1 MPKRLPVLPTF
12 LFLFLLHFHMAAGH
26 ANSAATGAGKGP
38 FEGVIDL
45 KLGMESGGGD
55 LRLWMAGE
63 RAKLDMALTMNPLPT
78 PLRMAVLLDAKEPR
92 KATLVNDAMKA
103 YSVID
108 LTNATGADSAGGKY
122 ALKEVGKEKLLG
134 YACTHLTL
142 TRPRELVDA
151 WVTQEM
157 PDVYRVLRKLQQAN
171 PQYGA
176 DDAFR
181 ALDAAGKAGLPMRL
195 IVVRDGQRVT
205 TEVRKIE
212 RRTVPASMFSVP
224 PGYAQSDLA
233 GAGTAQPTPEQIEQ
247 MKKMIQGA
255 LQGQ

>member
-1 MPKRLPVLPTF
+1 MPKRLPFLPTLLI
-12 LFLFLLHFHMAAGH
+12 LFLSAAGH
-26 ANSAATGAGKGP
+26 AHAAAQGAGQGP
-38 FEGVIDL
+38 FEGAIDL
-45 KLGMESGGGD
+45 KLTMEAGGGE

-63 RAKLDMALTMNPLPT
+63 RAKLDMAITMNPLPT

-92 KATLVNDAMKA
+92 KATLVNDAMKS

-108 LTNATGADSAGGKY
+108 LTDATGADSAGGKY
-122 ALKEVGKEKLLG
+122 TLKEVGKEKLLG
-134 YACTHLTL
+134 YTCTHITL

-151 WVTQEM
+151 WVTQEL

-171 PQYGA
+171 PQFGA
-176 DDAFR
+176 ADAFR
-181 ALDAAGKAGLPMRL
+181 ALDAAGKSGLPMRC

-212 RRTVPASMFSVP
+212 RRNVPASMFTVP
-224 PGYAQSDLA
+224 QGYAQSDLA
-233 GAGTAQPTPEQIEQ
+233 GAGAAQPTPEQIEQ

>member
-1 MPKRLPVLPTF
+1 MPRRLSVLPIF
-12 LFLFLLHFHMAAGH
+12 LCLSLSAGRGNAAV
-26 ANSAATGAGKGP
+26 TGPGKGP
-38 FEGVIDL
+38 FEGAIDL
-45 KLGMESGGGD
+45 KLTMESGGGD

-63 RAKLDMALTMNPLPT
+63 RAKLDLAITMNPLPA

-92 KATLVNDAMKA
+92 KATLVNDAAKS

-108 LTNATGADSAGGKY
+108 LADAPAADSSGGKY
-122 ALKEVGKEKLLG
+122 TLKEVGKEKLLG

-142 TRPRELVDA
+142 TRPHELVDA
-151 WVTQEM
+151 WVTQEL
-157 PDVYRVLRKLQQAN
+157 PDVYAVLRKLQQAN
-171 PQYGA
+171 PQFGA
-176 DDAFR
+176 ADAFR
-181 ALDAAGKAGLPMRL
+181 ALDRAGKAGLPMRC

-212 RRTVPASMFSVP
+212 RRTVPTSMFSVP

-233 GAGTAQPTPEQIEQ
+233 GAGTAQPTPEQVEQ

>member
-1 MPKRLPVLPTF
+1 MPRRLSVLPIF
-12 LFLFLLHFHMAAGH
+12 LVLSLYAAGH
-26 ANSAATGAGKGP
+26 GNAAVTGAGKGP
-38 FEGVIDL
+38 FEGAIDL
-45 KLGMESGGGD
+45 KLSMESGGGD

-63 RAKLDMALTMNPLPT
+63 RAKLDMAITMNPLPA
-78 PLRMAVLLDAKEPR
+78 PLRMAVLLDAKDPR
-92 KATLVNDAMKA
+92 KATLVNDAAKS
-103 YSVID
+103 YTVID
-108 LTNATGADSAGGKY
+108 LKDAAAADSSGGKY
-122 ALKEVGKEKLLG
+122 TLNEVGKEKLLG

-151 WVTQEM
+151 WVTQEL
-157 PDVYRVLRKLQQAN
+157 PDAYVVLRKLQQAN
-171 PQYGA
+171 PQFGA
-176 DDAFR
+176 ADAFR
-181 ALDAAGKAGLPMRL
+181 ALDAAGKAGLPMRC

-224 PGYAQSDLA
+224 AGYAQSDLA
-233 GAGTAQPTPEQIEQ
+233 GAGTAQPTPEQVEQ